1 MSTKAQR
8 QRGVTL
14 IELIMFIVI
23 IGVALA
29 GLVRVLGM
37 TSVASADPLRQKQAL
52 MIAEGLME
60 EVRLAGFTFCDPTDT
75 ALPEAID
82 SAGCTIKESF
92 GQGSGGEPVGA
103 RPFDNVNDYAD
114 AAGTAKAAFDV
125 GGVLSDATG
134 DPVGAAGYTAQVTI
148 RPAELNGIGAAG
160 ASADTDVLRITID
173 VSYGGQ
179 KLTLDGYRTRFAPNS
194 P

>member
-29 GLVRVLGM
+29 GLVRVLGI
-37 TSVASADPLRQKQAL
+37 TSVASADPLRRKQAL

-75 ALPEAID
+75 ALPDAID
-82 SAGCTIKESF
+82 SAGCTVRESF
-92 GQGSGGEPVGA
+92 GQGSGGEPVGP
-103 RPFDNVNDYAD
+103 RPFDNVNDYVD
-114 AAGTAKAAFDV
+114 AAGTPKAAFDV
-125 GGVLSDATG
+125 GGTLSDATG

-148 RPAELNGIGAAG
+148 RPVELNGIGAAG
-160 ASADTDVLRITID
+160 TSADTDVLRITID
-173 VSYGGQ
+173 VSYGDE